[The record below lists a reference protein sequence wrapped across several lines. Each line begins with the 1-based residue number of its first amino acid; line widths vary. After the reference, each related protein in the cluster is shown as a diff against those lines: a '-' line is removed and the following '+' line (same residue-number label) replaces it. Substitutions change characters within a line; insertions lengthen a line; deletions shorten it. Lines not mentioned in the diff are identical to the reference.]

1 MLIKFKRFLLGS
13 KNFFSSNNIDY
24 IFSKNT
30 DQIILDIGTHS
41 GFEIHD
47 MLDLNTNIKI
57 YAFECDLNAIKIFK
71 KKWKKY
77 INSGKI
83 LLTEKAITDKSGIS
97 IFYPSVSKQS
107 KKNIESSKEEWTMS
121 GSIKEPKGHLNKY
134 NVKFGEPIEVITIS
148 LDEFYQTNLK
158 DNLINFIYADVN
170 GGERELINGG
180 LETLNSYTKY
190 FYTEFDDNELYKD
203 QPNLDWITN
212 KLKNFKLKKI
222 INNNALFENFT
233 LNEK

>member
-1 MLIKFKRFLLGS
+1 MFLKLKRFLLGS
-13 KNFFSSNNIDY
+13 KNFFSSNDIDY

-47 MLDLNTNIKI
+47 MLNLNTNLKI
-57 YAFECDLNAIKIFK
+57 YAFECDLKAIKVFK
-71 KKWKKY
+71 KIWKKH

-83 LLTEKAITDKSGIS
+83 LLTEKAISDKSGIS
-97 IFYPSVSKQS
+97 IFYPSISKQS
-107 KKNIESSKEEWTMS
+107 KKTESSVEEWTMS
-121 GSIKEPKGHLNKY
+121 GSIKEPKGHLNLH
-134 NVKFGEPIEVITIS
+134 NVTFGEGVEVKTIS

-158 DNLINFIYADVN
+158 NNMIDFIYADVN

-180 LETLNSYTKY
+180 LKTLNSYTKY

-203 QPNLDWITN
+203 QPNLNWITN

-222 INNNALFENFT
+222 IKNNALFENFT